1 MDLYM
6 KVNIQWI
13 YVCRWTS
20 NGNKIYWKTTMV
32 DTSCG
37 IQSASCELVQ
47 GIRISLLATA
57 PPPTSLQPHLLPTSL
72 PFPDVSV
79 YPQGTPPPLWGF
91 PIRPFGGGGTSIR
104 FNCYCLSIKDIG
116 ANQNLWIYYPSEFS
130 LFSDVMK
137 IDILLVLLFYCY

>member
-32 DTSCG
+32 ETACG

-57 PPPTSLQPHLLPTSL
+57 PPPPHCNPTYCPPHC
-72 PFPDVSV
+72 PFLMSAF
-79 YPQGTPPPLWGF
+79 TPREHL
-91 PIRPFGGGGTSIR
+91 RPFGGFQSAPLGGGGTSIR

-130 LFSDVMK
+130 LFSDVTK